1 MGKSEIES
9 QSQKTQTSQSS
20 HHITWWRRTQ
30 TRRPLFPK
38 NTL

>member
-1 MGKSEIES
+1 LAQNYQVTALVVGLS
-9 QSQKTQTSQSS
+9 SS

-30 TRRPLFPK
+30 TRRPLYPK